1 MSFLTLA
8 SSRGPTVCFRL
19 CTRFALRAAMQTGMT
34 ETGASFRELSKW
46 WERQVGKAAPAGQP
60 LPQVSPINALLLFLG
75 DSESSLSPMETNVLD
90 KFPSLTENTL
100 KKKKEENQNIQ
111 YRKGIEGNK
120 SDFYPC
126 TLLHWI
132 HFGKPSGEL
141 QQILLCALTAL
152 SFQNRSWG
160 PQQVSDFERFSWVE
174 WMADSGGKGLF
185 KSTVPACWPHFPP

>member
-100 KKKKEENQNIQ
+100 KKKKG
-111 YRKGIEGNK
+111 RKSKHSVQERHWRKQVRFLPVHPSSLETFRKIIGWTAAN
-120 SDFYPC
+120 PALC
-126 TLLHWI
+126 TY
-132 HFGKPSGEL
+132 S
-141 QQILLCALTAL
+141 
-152 SFQNRSWG
+152 SFFPKQKLGSPTSVRLWK
-160 PQQVSDFERFSWVE
+160 VLV
-174 WMADSGGKGLF
+174 GGVDGRQWRKRII
-185 KSTVPACWPHFPP
+185 